1 MTDASAAL
9 RSPTNASAPPRF
21 PFDRLRARGLIVQCV
36 LAFGAVMAAFG
47 VAWPRGAAMS
57 SRSLRIVGLLI
68 YLTGALVLLV
78 RARRARLDWRRLFGD
93 RGIPREFL
101 PLLTVI
107 IPVVM
112 ITVGAAIAVFIP
124 LSYIAP
130 DFVERTILDA
140 GALFEART
148 ISEWLE
154 VVVLT
159 VLVAPI
165 VEELF
170 FRGFLLHRWARRWGT
185 PTAVVASSAL
195 FAVLHGEWIGH
206 FLFGVVMAALY
217 LRTRRLWMPIV
228 AHAINNGLV
237 ALFAL
242 ADLLQRTPA
251 ESTTLAELRSQWPLG
266 LVALSAGVVTL
277 RWYLNRYWPGG
288 QWRSVLRGATPY
300 DHPDHAMSE
309 SGPLGTTP
317 FVHPDY
323 APLASGSPD
332 STSAS

>member
-1 MTDASAAL
+1 
-9 RSPTNASAPPRF
+9 
-21 PFDRLRARGLIVQCV
+21 
-36 LAFGAVMAAFG
+36 
-47 VAWPRGAAMS
+47 MS
-57 SRSLRIVGLLI
+57 SRPLRVVGLLI

-78 RARRARLDWRRLFGD
+78 RARRARLDWHRLFGS
-93 RGIPREFL
+93 RGIPREFV
-101 PLLTVI
+101 PLLTVV

-112 ITVGAAIAVFIP
+112 ITIGAAIAVFIP
-124 LSYIAP
+124 LSYVAP
-130 DFVERTILDA
+130 DFVERTLLVA

-195 FAVLHGEWIGH
+195 FAALHGEWIGH

-217 LRTRRLWMPIV
+217 LRTRQLWMPIA
-228 AHAINNGLV
+228 AHAINNGIV
-237 ALFAL
+237 ALITL
-242 ADLLQRTPA
+242 VDLLQHTPA
-251 ESTTLAELRSQWPLG
+251 ESTSLAELRSQWPLG
-266 LVALSAGVVTL
+266 FVALIAGVVTL
-277 RWYLNRYWPGG
+277 RWYLKRYWPGG
-288 QWRSVLRGATPY
+288 QWRSVLRGTTPY
-300 DHPDHAMSE
+300 DHPD
-309 SGPLGTTP
+309 
-317 FVHPDY
+317 Y
-323 APLASGSPD
+323 AASASGSPD